1 MSSTIE
7 THHNPSHDQLH
18 QYTSTVHAM
27 HNALRRIFANEKA
40 VSESLTRT
48 AAALR
53 KISSASTAGKITA
66 PID

>member
-1 MSSTIE
+1 MSSTIK
-7 THHNPSHDQLH
+7 THHHGPHDQLL

-27 HNALRRIFANEKA
+27 HNSLHRIFTNAKA

-66 PID
+66 SID